1 MTSLLDCL
9 QERRI
14 LLADGAMG
22 TMLFQRGLK
31 AGDCPEKL
39 NLDRPDILEEI
50 ALAYL
55 KAGADIIQTN
65 TFGASPLKLAQY
77 SLDDN
82 TEEINASAVR
92 AVRNAVD
99 DKAFISASVGPCGK
113 LLLPYGDTNPEEI
126 QQGFER
132 QAMALAAEGL
142 DMICIETMTDIAEAA
157 LAIKACKTIAPSI
170 PVCATMTFDSTPRG
184 FFTIM
189 GVNIEQ
195 AAKGLKEAG
204 ADIIGSN
211 CGNGIDNMI
220 KIAAEFKKHTELPLI
235 IQSNAGLPVLKND
248 MPVYLD
254 TPEFMA
260 DKSIE
265 LIEIAMPIGRQGVII
280 IGGCCGTTPEHI
292 AAFREVIDE
301 YKARTI

>member
-1 MTSLLDCL
+1 MTGLLNRL
-9 QERRI
+9 QEHRI

-31 AGDCPEKL
+31 AGECPERL

-50 ALAYL
+50 ASVYL
-55 KAGADIIQTN
+55 EAGADIIQTN

-82 TEEINASAVR
+82 TEEINSSAVR

-113 LLLPYGDTNPEEI
+113 LLLPYGDTNPEI
-126 QQGFER
+126 MQQGFTR
-132 QAMALAAEGL
+132 QAKALITEGV
-142 DMICIETMTDIAEAA
+142 DMICIETMTDLAEAT
-157 LAIKACKTIAPSI
+157 LAIKACKTIAPSM

-195 AAKGLKEAG
+195 AAKGLTEAG

-248 MPVYLD
+248 LPVYLD

-260 DKSIE
+260 DKSRE
-265 LIEIAMPIGRQGVII
+265 LIEIGVNI

-292 AAFREVIDE
+292 AAFRKVIDN
-301 YKARTI
+301 YKVKS